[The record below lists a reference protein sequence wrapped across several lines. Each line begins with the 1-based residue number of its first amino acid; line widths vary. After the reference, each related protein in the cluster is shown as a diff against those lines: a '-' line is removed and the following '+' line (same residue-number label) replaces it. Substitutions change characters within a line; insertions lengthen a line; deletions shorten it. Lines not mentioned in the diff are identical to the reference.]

1 MAEIKDSYLTIAEP
15 AEAIY
20 KERSS
25 KFLTYAYPVESEE
38 EIKELLDALRKE
50 YYDATHHCY
59 AYRLGPQGETFRAND
74 DGEPSGT
81 AGKPILGQL
90 LSADLT
96 NCLVVVVRY
105 FGGTKLGVSGLIQA
119 YKESTADVIAVSKI
133 IEKTVDRIIKVDFSY
148 ISMNGVMRIIKDM
161 NPRIDEQIFDNLCTM
176 KLRIRESEADMLIAK
191 LEKVEGVTVEVEN

>member
-1 MAEIKDSYLTIAEP
+1 MKDSYLTIAEP

-38 EIKELLDALRKE
+38 EIQELLDAVRTE

-59 AYRLGPQGETFRAND
+59 AYRLGPQGEVFRAND

-119 YKESTADVIAVSKI
+119 YKESTAEVIAVSNI
-133 IEKTVDRIIKVDFSY
+133 IEKTVDRVIKVDFSY

-176 KLRIRESEADMLIAK
+176 RLRIRESEADILIAK
-191 LEKVEGVTVEVEN
+191 LEKVEGVTVEVGN

>member
-1 MAEIKDSYLTIAEP
+1 MAELKDSYLTIAEP

-25 KFLTYAYPVESEE
+25 KFLTYAYPVENEA
-38 EIKELLDALRKE
+38 EIKELLDALRKQ

-59 AYRLGPQGETFRAND
+59 AYRLGAHGELFRAND

-90 LSADLT
+90 LSANLT

-105 FGGTKLGVSGLIQA
+105 FGGTKLGVSGLIQT
-119 YKESTADVIAVSKI
+119 YKESTAEVIAVSKI
-133 IEKTVDRIIKVDFSY
+133 IEKTVDSIIKINFDY
-148 ISMNGVMRIIKDM
+148 ISMNGVMRVIKEM
-161 NPRIDEQIFDNLCTM
+161 NPRIDEQVFDNLCSMT
-176 KLRIRESEADMLIAK
+176 LRIRQSEEEQLRAK
-191 LEKVEGVTVEVEN
+191 LLKVEYLTIEE